1 MKTFRIHTLLPAC
14 LMLAAVFALSAF
26 GVKPKDKSPDKV
38 YLFAYASL
46 DNKGQNGL
54 HYAWSND
61 KVNWSAIGPEHSFL
75 KCDYGRWGSQKRM
88 LSPFLFKDNEGL
100 YHCLWSVNETDFVL
114 AHAASKDL
122 VTWNRQTYVPIMKG
136 IGSTE
141 NFFNNVIDLEV
152 FADKNAYTISWL
164 SGYKTAEY
172 ANEFATSTKDFK
184 TFTTTRTGLKTDR
197 KNLRTT
203 VLLAGIQQQ
212 GTITEVTWATVEN
225 LTKSMQ
231 AVKYKNEH
239 NRLTPEAD
247 AALFADLKPVTA
259 KITIDAS
266 QNKKISD
273 MLMGVFF
280 EDINYAAD
288 GGLYAELIQNR
299 DFEYALSDKEGN
311 DEKWNHTMAWSGSL
325 RLDIVNG
332 IHANN
337 PHYAVLKNGVITN
350 SGFDGIAVKSG
361 HKYDFSLFAK
371 GAKCTVKLKDA
382 AGNVVAETT
391 VTPGSSWKKYS
402 AVLKSSKTVT
412 DGVLEISASGETA
425 VDMVSL
431 FPQKTYKGRKNG
443 LREDL
448 AQTVAG
454 LKPRFMRFP
463 GGCVAHGD
471 GIDNIYRWKNTIGP
485 LESRKGMRNL
495 WGYHQS
501 MGLGYFEYFQYC
513 EDMGSEPVPVL
524 AAGVPCQN
532 SATGGAGQQFG
543 IPMEHMDEYVQDVL
557 DLIEYANGAATT
569 TWGKKRAEAG
579 HPKPFNL
586 KYIGIG
592 NEDLITDVFEE
603 RYTMIVNAVKKK
615 YPNIIVIG
623 TVGPFFEGPDYHEG
637 WAIADK
643 LNIDMVDEHYYE
655 QPGWFINNQDFY
667 DSYDRAKSKVY
678 LGEYASWGSTIYNA
692 LAEALYLTALERN
705 GDVVSMASYAPLLAK
720 EQHTQW
726 NPDLVYFTNTEV
738 KPTVNY
744 YVQQLF
750 GQNAGDSYIQN
761 TTKLSDKNIDVQKRI
776 GISTVKDTKSSD
788 VIVKLV
794 NMLPVSVKPEIDL
807 KGINAKGAVSY
818 TTFKGDAKEKTAV
831 VPVVA
836 SMPVAEAVA
845 KELAPY
851 SLTVIRIKTK

>member
-1 MKTFRIHTLLPAC
+1 MSAC
-14 LMLAAVFALSAF
+14 LLLAAAFILSAF
-26 GVKPKDKSPDKV
+26 GVKPKHKSPDKV
-38 YLFAYASL
+38 YLFAYATL

-88 LSPFLFKDNEGL
+88 LSPFLFKDDAGM

-114 AHAASKDL
+114 AHAASNDL
-122 VTWNRQTYVPIMKG
+122 ATWNRQTYVPIMKG

-164 SGYKTAEY
+164 SGYRTAEY

-184 TFTTTRTGLKTDR
+184 TFTTTRTGLKVDR

-203 VLLAGIQQQ
+203 VTLAGVQQQ
-212 GTITEVTWATVEN
+212 GTITEVPWAMVEN

-239 NRLTPEAD
+239 NKVTPETD
-247 AALFADLKPVTA
+247 AALFAELKPVTA

-299 DFEYALSDKEGN
+299 DFEYALSDKEGR
-311 DEKWNHTMAWSGSL
+311 DEKWNHTTSWSGSF
-325 RLDIVNG
+325 RLDSVNG
-332 IHANN
+332 IHTNN
-337 PHYAVLKNGVITN
+337 SHYAVLKNGAITN
-350 SGFDGIAVKSG
+350 SGFDGIALKAG
-361 HKYDFSLFAK
+361 DKYDFSLFAK

-391 VTPGSSWKKYS
+391 VTPGSSWKKYI
-402 AVLKSSKTVT
+402 AVLKPSKTIT
-412 DGVLEISASGETA
+412 DGFLEISTSEETA

-471 GIDNIYRWKNTIGP
+471 GLGNIYRWKNTIGP
-485 LESRKGMRNL
+485 LESRVPMRNL
-495 WGYHQS
+495 WGYHQTV
-501 MGLGYFEYFQYC
+501 GLGYFEYFQYC

-532 SATGGAGQQFG
+532 SGTGGAGQQFG

-623 TVGPFFEGPDYHEG
+623 TVGPFFEGADYREG

-643 LNIDMVDEHYYE
+643 LNINMVDEHYYE

-667 DSYDRAKSKVY
+667 DSYDRSKSKVY

-692 LAEALYLTALERN
+692 LAEALYLSALERN

-726 NPDLVYFTNTEV
+726 NPDLVYFNNTEV
-738 KPTVNY
+738 MPTVNY
-744 YVQQLF
+744 YVQQLY

-761 TTKLSDKNIDVQKRI
+761 TIKLSDNNNDLQKRI
-776 GISTVKDTKSSD
+776 GVSTVKDSKSGD
-788 VIVKLV
+788 IIVKLV
-794 NMLPVSVKPEIDL
+794 NMLPVSVKPEIDF
-807 KGINAKGAVSY
+807 KGITAKGAVSY
-818 TTFKGDAKEKTAV
+818 TTFKGNAKEKTAV
-831 VPVVA
+831 LPVVV

-845 KELAPY
+845 KGLAPY
-851 SLTVIRIKTK
+851 SFTIIRIKTK